1 MGLVKLTAGDGYTY
15 LTRQVAAHDAT
26 DRGHASLGDYYAEKG
41 EAHGRWIGSGLVG
54 VGLATGDEVT
64 EAQMK
69 ALFGEGRHPDSAAL
83 ETQVLGAGGSP
94 QQALVAGALGSPFRV
109 YAAAGDFRTEVAK
122 AFTDYNLAHGRHWKT
137 AVPSDVRAEI
147 RTDIA
152 RRRFLDEHHRPPAD
166 DRELAGFLAKLS
178 RQATTAVAGYDL
190 TFSPVKSVSTL
201 WALAPREIATQV
213 QAAHDT
219 AVAETLAWIEREAA
233 FTRVGNGGARQV
245 PVRGLVAA
253 AFTHRDSRAGDPDL
267 HTHVAISNK
276 VQTLDGRWLALD
288 GRVLFRAKVSASEH
302 YNTRLEAELTRRLG
316 VRFTDRPG
324 AAGKRQVREVEGID
338 PALTKAWSRRRAV
351 IETRR
356 ARLAAQFQDDHG
368 RPPTSVEALAL
379 AQQATLE
386 TRDAKHEPRS
396 EAEQRAVWRDEA
408 SMLLGSGEAVE
419 RMLTDALRPD
429 EARPDRHVTL
439 SDVARTVVTEVA
451 ARRATWTVWHLY
463 AEAQRQARRL
473 SLPADELEDAV
484 SRLVELAL
492 TEESVRLDSPD
503 PVKDPPVLRRPDGES
518 VYDFHGSAVYT
529 SQRILHAEQ
538 RILTAATRHDGRRIS
553 DVRVGIAFAEAAA
566 NGTPL
571 NEAQGA
577 LVRSLAT
584 SGSRVQLALAPAGTG
599 KTTTMRVLAQA
610 WNDANGWV
618 LGLAPSAAAARELG
632 EAIDGPTDTLTKL
645 THSLHHLPQEQWPMW
660 MQQVGPRTLVVLD
673 EAGQAGTIE
682 LADALEFL
690 LNRGASVRLVGDDQQ
705 LAAVAAGGVLRDLA
719 RTTGVATLSEV
730 RRFTDPAEAA
740 ATLAVRQGSP
750 AALGYYADHGRIH
763 VGDTGSATDQAY
775 AAWAADRA
783 AGLDSLLLAP
793 TRDLVTQLNH
803 RARADRLASENDFG
817 EPRDEA
823 ALCDGTSA
831 SVGDTIVTRRNE
843 RRLALTATDWV
854 KNGDRWTVTAVSP
867 DGSLHA
873 RHHQLRRS
881 IVLPAEYVREHV
893 QLGYAATVHAAQGQ
907 TTDTCHAVVSGEESR
922 QLLYVALSRGRGGNH
937 LYLATADDGD
947 PHNLVRREAL
957 LPPTAIDVLTS
968 ILERDGSQHSATST
982 RHELG
987 SAAAQLHQAVLRHQD
1002 AVAFAAEDV
1011 LGEGTVAALD
1021 AQAEALLP
1029 GLPKAPAYPTLRA
1042 RLALRAVDGDDPV
1055 ALLADALAK
1064 REYDTADDVAAVLD
1078 WRISTATGEGPLPWL
1093 AALPE
1098 SLASSPDWGD
1108 YLRARASRV
1117 VALADQV
1124 RAEAADWS
1132 PATAPEW
1139 AQPLTDP
1146 EHSNLRSDL
1155 TVWRAAYAVP
1165 DDDARGTGPRQLG
1178 ADARRHQDELDN
1190 SFRRATPRPRRRG
1203 WDELLPEQVTSD
1215 PHRRML
1221 TDHLDALDR
1230 AGLNVPH
1237 LIKTALAEPRPL
1249 PTEVPAD
1256 ALWWR
1261 IVRHLGPT
1269 ALRATGQPAE
1279 DLRPSWTP
1287 LLTEHLGANVADQ
1300 VMNSPAWPA
1309 LAAAVHA
1316 AAEWTP
1322 DQLVPTVADEL
1333 RHGDEFTVPTAQLC
1347 DAMVWRMAT
1356 LTDVPHEPDD
1366 APLDPLDLEAAPPE
1380 DVHLRD
1386 TASSQLGPESSRT
1399 RILEINQQ
1407 ACDYYARLYQRS
1419 WAPDYLRD
1427 RLGSDLA
1434 DDPRF
1439 SVGYAPPGPTSLI
1452 RHLSERGATEQ
1463 ELVDT
1468 GLARITDRGHLVDAF
1483 KDRLVIP
1490 LRAPDG
1496 IVGFIGRRNPTKD
1509 DSDYA
1514 GPKYL
1519 NTRSTTV
1526 FSKSEVLFGFVET
1539 SEELRGGAIPVVV
1552 EGPLDALAVTLAAGG
1567 KYVGVAP
1574 LGTAFTEAQ
1583 AAKLKAFLKVEPS
1596 RVVIATDPDDAGW
1609 LSAQR
1614 AFWQLAAMGG
1624 NPRYVDLPHGVD
1636 PAELLILRGREA
1648 LADSLTASRLLASA
1662 LVEKLVADLDEP
1674 GSPAARLRLVREAGQ
1689 IIGALPPQEWAKHI
1703 DEVTTRHS
1711 LPAGMLHMEVID
1723 AGALWTEQPREQVA
1737 RLTSALAA
1745 SPRTDPRSR
1754 QSAVP
1759 WPAGCWPAPTTPNLA
1774 ADAAVTLDGRGA
1786 PRTGPRR

>member
-41 EAHGRWIGSGLVG
+41 ESPGRWLGSGLAG
-54 VGLATGDEVT
+54 VGLATGEKVT

-69 ALFGEGRHPDSAAL
+69 ALFGEGRHPNSATL
-83 ETQVLGAGGSP
+83 EAQVLAAGGGP
-94 QQALVAGALGSPFRV
+94 NPALAAGALGSPFRV

-122 AFTDYNLAHGRHWKT
+122 AFTDYNLAHGLHWKT
-137 AVPSDVRAEI
+137 AVPPDVRAEI
-147 RTDIA
+147 RTEIA
-152 RRRFLDEHHRPPAD
+152 RRRFLEEHQRPSTD

-233 FTRVGNGGARQV
+233 FSRVGSGGVRQV

-316 VRFTDRPG
+316 VGFTDRPG
-324 AAGKRQVREVEGID
+324 AAGKRLVREVESID

-356 ARLAAQFQDDHG
+356 ARLAAQFQADHG
-368 RPPTSVEALAL
+368 RPPTSVEALTL

-386 TRDAKHEPRS
+386 TRDAKHAPRS
-396 EAEQRAVWRDEA
+396 EAEQRAVWHDEA
-408 SMLLGSGEAVE
+408 IRLLGSGEAVE

-429 EARPDRHVTL
+429 ATRADTNVTL
-439 SDVARTVVTEVA
+439 SDVARTVVAEVA
-451 ARRATWTVWHLY
+451 ARRATWTFWHVH

-473 SLPADELEDAV
+473 CLAADELEGAV

-503 PVKDPPVLRRPDGES
+503 PVKEPPVLRRTNGES
-518 VYDFHGSAVYT
+518 VYDVHGSAVYT

-553 DVRVGIAFAEAAA
+553 DVRVGIAVAEAAA

-571 NEAQGA
+571 NEAQSA
-577 LVRSLAT
+577 LVRNLAT
-584 SGSRVQLALAPAGTG
+584 SGGRVQLALAPAGTG
-599 KTTTMRVLAQA
+599 KTTTMRVLTRA
-610 WNDANGWV
+610 WNDTNGWV

-682 LADALEFL
+682 LADALDFL

-783 AGLDSLLLAP
+783 AGLDALLLAP

-803 RARADRLASENDFG
+803 RARADRLASEDAFG
-817 EPRDEA
+817 ETRDEA
-823 ALCDGTSA
+823 PLCDGTAA
-831 SVGDTIVTRRNE
+831 STGDTIVTRRNE

-854 KNGDRWTVTAVSP
+854 KNGDRWTVTSVYP
-867 DGSLHA
+867 DGSLRA
-873 RHHQLRRS
+873 RHHQLRCS
-881 IVLPAEYVREHV
+881 IVIPAEYVRDHV

-907 TTDTCHAVVSGEESR
+907 TTDTCHTVVSGDESR
-922 QLLYVALSRGRGGNH
+922 QLLYVALSRGRTANH
-937 LYLATADDGD
+937 VYLATADDGD

-957 LPPTAIDVLTS
+957 LPPTAIDVLTT
-968 ILERDGSQHSATST
+968 ILQRDGSQHSATST
-982 RHELG
+982 QHEQS
-987 SAAAQLHQAVLRHQD
+987 SAAAQLHQSVLRYQD

-1021 AQAEALLP
+1021 AQAESLLP
-1029 GLPKAPAYPTLRA
+1029 GLTQAPAYPTLRA
-1042 RLALRAVDGDDPV
+1042 HLALCAVDGDDPV
-1055 ALLADALAK
+1055 ALLADALAM

-1078 WRISTATGEGPLPWL
+1078 WRISTATGDGPLPWL
-1093 AALPE
+1093 AAVPKG
-1098 SLASSPDWGD
+1098 LASSSDWGD
-1108 YLRARASRV
+1108 YLQTRASRV

-1124 RAEAADWS
+1124 RAEASDWS
-1132 PATAPEW
+1132 LATAPEW
-1139 AQPLTDP
+1139 AQRLTNP

-1155 TVWRAAYAVP
+1155 AVWRAAYAVP
-1165 DDDARGTGPRQLG
+1165 NDDARGTGPHQLR
-1178 ADARRHQDELDN
+1178 ADARRHQDDLDH
-1190 SFRRATPRPRRRG
+1190 SLRRITPRRRQRG
-1203 WDELLPEQVTSD
+1203 WDELLPEKVTSD

-1221 TDHLDALDR
+1221 TDHLDAFDR

-1237 LIKTALAEPRPL
+1237 LIKTALTEPRPL

-1269 ALRATGQPAE
+1269 ALRATGQPAD

-1287 LLTEHLGANVADQ
+1287 ALTEHLGANVADQ

-1322 DQLVPTVADEL
+1322 DQLIPTVANGL

-1347 DAMVWRMAT
+1347 DAMVWRIAT

-1366 APLDPLDLEAAPPE
+1366 APLDPIDLEVAPPE
-1380 DVHLRD
+1380 DLHLLETPSTQPR
-1386 TASSQLGPESSRT
+1386 TGPSRA
-1399 RILEINQQ
+1399 RILELNQQ
-1407 ACDYYARLYQRS
+1407 ACDYYGALYQRS

-1427 RLGSDLA
+1427 RLGSDLV

-1439 SVGYAPPGPTSLI
+1439 SMGYAPPGPTSLI
-1452 RHLSERGATEQ
+1452 RHLTERGATEE
-1463 ELVDT
+1463 ELVDA

-1490 LRAPDG
+1490 LREPDG

-1519 NTRSTTV
+1519 NTRSTPA
-1526 FSKSEVLFGFVET
+1526 FSKSEMLFGLVEG
-1539 SEELRGGAIPVVV
+1539 SGDLRDGAVPVLV
-1552 EGPLDALAVTLAAGG
+1552 EGPLDALAVTIAGCG
-1567 KYVGVAP
+1567 EYVGVAP

-1583 AAKLKAFLKVEPS
+1583 ADKLKPFLKVEPS

-1636 PAELLILRGREA
+1636 PAELLVLRGRDA
-1648 LADSLTASRLLASA
+1648 LADSLTESRLLASA
-1662 LVEKLVADLDEP
+1662 MVEKLVAHLDEP

-1689 IIGALPPQEWAKHI
+1689 IIGALPPHEWAKHI

-1723 AGALWTEQPREQVA
+1723 AGALWTDQPREQIA
-1737 RLTSALAA
+1737 RLTSAIAP
-1745 SPRTDPRSR
+1745 SSSTTPRRM
-1754 QSAVP
+1754 Q
-1759 WPAGCWPAPTTPNLA
+1759 PAIARPIGSWAPPTTPRLTA
-1774 ADAAVTLDGRGA
+1774 GTAQTPDRRDEGRTL
-1786 PRTGPRR
+1786 RR